1 MITIY
6 GMAGSPY
13 VSRVLFQ
20 VRAKGLEH
28 TLKPAPFGTPEFK
41 AMNPIGKVPVLDH
54 DGFILPESAVIC
66 EYLEDAFPTP
76 SLLGTNP
83 QARAKA
89 RLVGRTVDLY
99 CQDMGEMLRAGM
111 DPSHK
116 IDMEAARARLDKGL
130 DALEVF
136 LADDAYAAG
145 PEVTLADCTLV
156 GWLFY
161 ARMFWARGNDDLATR
176 PKLRRYVEFVSAQPL
191 VQQLWSDMDTA
202 FRAFLAK
209 FAAQRAAQAG

>member
-13 VSRVLFQ
+13 VSRVVFQ
-20 VRAKGLEH
+20 ARAKGLEH
-28 TLKPAPFGTPEFK
+28 VLKPAPFGTPEFK
-41 AMNPIGKVPVLDH
+41 AMNPIGKVPVLEH
-54 DGFILPESAVIC
+54 DGFVLPESAVIC

-76 SLLGTNP
+76 SLLGATP

-89 RLVGRTVDLY
+89 RLVGRVVDLY
-99 CQDMGEMLRAGM
+99 CQDLGELLRAGM

-116 IDMEAARARLDKGL
+116 VDMAAARARLDKGL
-130 DALEVF
+130 DALEQF
-136 LADDAYAAG
+136 LAGDGYAAG

-161 ARMFWARGNDDLATR
+161 ARMFWSRGNDDLSSR
-176 PKLRRYVEFVSAQPL
+176 PKLKAYVDFVAAQPL

-202 FRAFLAK
+202 FRAFMAR
-209 FAAQRAAQAG
+209 FAAQKAAPAG